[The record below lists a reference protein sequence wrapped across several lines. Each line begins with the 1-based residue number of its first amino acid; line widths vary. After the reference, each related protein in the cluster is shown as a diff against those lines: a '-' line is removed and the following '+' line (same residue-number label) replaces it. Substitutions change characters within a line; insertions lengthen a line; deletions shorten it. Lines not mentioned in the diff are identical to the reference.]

1 MATSIGKGPM
11 MRIYEKAVLDAATTA
26 AKHTVLIE
34 TAIDKFDPDTLEDL
48 YNPIEA
54 GVQEPINYGT
64 QTHLPY
70 GARAS
75 QLKAEQPTSTYTEF
89 TRANV
94 AGAARPLGQPSQVAT
109 GDSAGMNFAG
119 GQLGRQD
126 YELDVDVQRQD
137 WETECLDKLLS
148 HWLVEAALLG
158 VIPEEFAEVD
168 SLSHEWRWTRRRHQD
183 TTREYTGRAKACASG
198 LTSPAFWQEDDGV
211 DPEEEDM
218 ASARSHGLTL
228 EQFREARFR
237 QMFPDAAVA
246 ILGPGK
252 IPVNKP
258 PERQGNPRA
267 AQQTEA

>member
-1 MATSIGKGPM
+1 M
-11 MRIYEKAVLDAATTA
+11 
-26 AKHTVLIE
+26 
-34 TAIDKFDPDTLEDL
+34 
-48 YNPIEA
+48 
-54 GVQEPINYGT
+54 
-64 QTHLPY
+64 
-70 GARAS
+70 
-75 QLKAEQPTSTYTEF
+75 KAEQPTSTYSEF

-94 AGAARPLGQPSQVAT
+94 ASAARPIGQPSQVAT

-148 HWLVEAALLG
+148 HWLLEAALLG
-158 VIPEEFAEVD
+158 EIPEEFALID

-183 TTREYTGRAKACASG
+183 TNREYTGRAKACQSG

-237 QMFPDAAVA
+237 QMFPEAAVA

-252 IPVNKP
+252 VP
-258 PERQGNPRA
+258 PKVAPQRPQPQQGNQDNA
-267 AQQTEA
+267 DQSNQA